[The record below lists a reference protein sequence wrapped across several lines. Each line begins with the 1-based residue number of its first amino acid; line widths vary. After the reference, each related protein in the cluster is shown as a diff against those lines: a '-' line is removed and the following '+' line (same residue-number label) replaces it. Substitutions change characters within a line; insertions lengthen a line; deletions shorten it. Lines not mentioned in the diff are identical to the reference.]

1 LTIIWHTIPRSG
13 RQFAQSGIWHTIP
26 RSGRQFAQSGQLS
39 SSPRINDLLLSALT
53 IGVVDSNF
61 FFLAGFGQ
69 TFWCDFFY
77 PSQLNSQTRMSDGG
91 FFLQSG
97 SLQLRDK
104 IPQFQS

>member
-1 LTIIWHTIPRSG
+1 LTI
-13 RQFAQSGIWHTIP
+13 IWHTIP

-69 TFWCDFFY
+69 TFGVTSFMNFN
-77 PSQLNSQTRMSDGG
+77 P
-91 FFLQSG
+91 
-97 SLQLRDK
+97 
-104 IPQFQS
+104 I